1 MADMRV
7 VVGGVDT
14 HKDLHVAAAV
24 DEQGRVL
31 GVSEW
36 ETTRSGY
43 RGLLDWL
50 LSFGSCVKV
59 GVEGT
64 GSYGAGLTR
73 YLRSQDIQVLEVN
86 RPNRQTRRLRG
97 KSDTVDAEAAARAVL
112 AGQARVTPKSQD
124 GIVESIRAIRIAF
137 VSARRARAK
146 VANQIRDL
154 LVSAPEGLRSA
165 LQGLEGDERV
175 KRLAAMRPSGDPADP
190 LQGTKLALRSLART
204 YQTLNTEIEQL
215 RSMLDELT
223 ARANPALSGAHGV
236 GSDAAAIL
244 LIAAGDNPQRLKNE
258 SSFAALCGVSPVQA
272 SSGKT
277 HRHRLNRG
285 GNRQANHAL
294 WRIATIR
301 LLTDPDT
308 KRYAKRRSE
317 EGKSRREIVRCLK
330 RHIAR
335 EIFKHLTNPQP
346 VPDGAQLRAAR
357 QRAKISLQTL
367 ATQTKSWP
375 IRISELERGLRHD
388 TRLAR
393 QCQALLNQT

>member
-1 MADMRV
+1 MRV